1 MCTSG
6 LIILKLI
13 LEVGLP
19 QWENPK
25 QIRRCMDGSS
35 VGNQKFYKCLPQD
48 ERRQMK
54 YRKIKRWA
62 SGTEVMIS
70 VKKLNRD
77 GRKECEAALESWG

>member
-35 VGNQKFYKCLPQD
+35 VGNQKFTNVYH
-48 ERRQMK
+48 RMK
-54 YRKIKRWA
+54 EDK
-62 SGTEVMIS
+62 
-70 VKKLNRD
+70 
-77 GRKECEAALESWG
+77 